1 MTLPRT
7 TLTVLTLAVLS
18 ASALAT
24 DPTKPAAT
32 TTTKTRKHSHRGPYT
47 APNPFAMPS
56 PFATRPDPTINPY
69 LSPSTY
75 PGSAASNSLY
85 NGSLTARRPPIHHKK

>member
-7 TLTVLTLAVLS
+7 TLTVLTLALLS

-24 DPTKPAAT
+24 GPAKPSTAT
-32 TTTKTRKHSHRGPYT
+32 TRTKKRTHRGPYT
-47 APNPFAMPS
+47 APNPFVMPS

-85 NGSLTARRPPIHHKK
+85 NSSLTARRPPIHHKK